1 MINFEKISYSSED
14 KLLMDNS
21 FIASLDVAVMF
32 HILQEIIKTLHE
44 KIIWEINL
52 YFTTMQYWKL
62 TH

>member
-1 MINFEKISYSSED
+1 MINFDKISYISED

-44 KIIWEINL
+44 KII
-52 YFTTMQYWKL
+52 
-62 TH
+62 

>member
-21 FIASLDVAVMF
+21 FIASLDAAVMF

>member
-14 KLLMDNS
+14 KFLMDNS

>member
-1 MINFEKISYSSED
+1 MINFDKTSFSSED

>member
-21 FIASLDVAVMF
+21 FISSLDVAVMF

-44 KIIWEINL
+44 KII
-52 YFTTMQYWKL
+52 
-62 TH
+62 

>member
-1 MINFEKISYSSED
+1 MINFDKISYSSED